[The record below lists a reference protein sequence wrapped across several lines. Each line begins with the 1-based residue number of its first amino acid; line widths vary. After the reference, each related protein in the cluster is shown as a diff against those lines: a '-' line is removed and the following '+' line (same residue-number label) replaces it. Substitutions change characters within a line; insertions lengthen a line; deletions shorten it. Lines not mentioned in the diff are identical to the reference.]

1 MQWAD
6 GGNLRGRRAAP
17 STNAAAE
24 ARLRAVI
31 PGGAHTYARGAD
43 QYPEGLAP
51 VITHGHGCHVEDVEG
66 RRYIEYGSGLR
77 AVILGHGHPVVGE
90 AVTRSIHDG
99 QIFVRPH
106 ALEIEAAE
114 RLVELIPCADMV
126 KFGVSGSD
134 ATSAAVRLARAATGR
149 DLIAY
154 CSDHPFF
161 ATYDWFIATTAMPGG
176 IPAGVK
182 EQALGFRFND
192 VASLEAV
199 LDAHEGRVAA
209 VILEAQNIEPPQ
221 PGFLEAV
228 RALCDR
234 HGVVMILD
242 EIITGFRW
250 ELRGAQHRFGIT
262 PDLCTFA
269 KGMGNGF
276 PIAALAG
283 RRELMELGGYDH
295 DRERVFLLSQ
305 TYGGLRLSL
314 TAFLA
319 TVDVMEAEDVQA
331 RLRRTG
337 STLRDR
343 INAIALELG
352 ILDHFSVVGD
362 PAGLLYVTKDARGER
377 SQEFRTLFL
386 QETIRRGV
394 LAPNL
399 FVSAAMGPEE
409 VDRTVHAVEQALVVY
424 RKALQDGLEGLLH
437 GRSVLPALRSRA

>member
-1 MQWAD
+1 M
-6 GGNLRGRRAAP
+6 
-17 STNAAAE
+17 
-24 ARLRAVI
+24 RAVI

-43 QYPEGLAP
+43 QYPEGMAP
-51 VITHGHGCHVEDVEG
+51 VLTHGHGCHVEDVEG
-66 RRYIEYGSGLR
+66 RRYLEYGSGLR
-77 AVILGHGHPVVGE
+77 AVILGHGHPVVAE
-90 AVTRSIHDG
+90 AVARSIHDG

-106 ALEIEAAE
+106 LLELEAAE
-114 RLVELIPCADMV
+114 RLVELIPCADMA

-154 CSDHPFF
+154 CSDQPFF
-161 ATYDWFIATTAMPGG
+161 STYDWFIATTAMPGG

-192 VASLEAV
+192 AASLEVV
-199 LDAHEGRVAA
+199 LEAHQGRIAA
-209 VILEAQNIEPPQ
+209 VILEAQNIEPPE

-234 HGVVMILD
+234 HGTVMVLD

-250 ELRGAQHRFGIT
+250 DLRGAQHRFGVT

-269 KGMGNGF
+269 KAMGNGF

-305 TYGGLRLSL
+305 TYGGLRLAL

-319 TVDVMEAEDVQA
+319 TVDVMEADDVQA
-331 RLRRTG
+331 RLHQTG
-337 STLRDR
+337 CSLRDR
-343 INAIALELG
+343 INAVALDLG
-352 ILDHFSVVGD
+352 VLDHFSVVGD
-362 PAGLLYVTKDARGER
+362 PAGLLYVTRDAQGER

-386 QETIRRGV
+386 QETISRGV

-409 VDRTVHAVEQALVVY
+409 VDRTVEAVEQALVVY
-424 RKALQDGLEGLLH
+424 RKALQDGVEGFLR
-437 GRSVLPALRSRA
+437 GRPVRPALRSRA

>member
-1 MQWAD
+1 MRRD
-6 GGNLRGRRAAP
+6 GGRNGGARHGEP
-17 STNAAAE
+17 STNAGAE
-24 ARLRAVI
+24 ARLRDLI

-43 QYPEGLAP
+43 QYPEGMAP
-51 VITHGHGCHVEDVEG
+51 VIVHGHGCHVEDVEG
-66 RRYIEYGSGLR
+66 QRYIEYGSGLR
-77 AVILGHGHPVVGE
+77 AVILGHAHPAVTE
-90 AVTRSIHDG
+90 AVTRSIGDG

-106 ALEIEAAE
+106 LLEIEAAE
-114 RLVELIPCADMV
+114 RLVELIPSAEMV

-134 ATSAAVRLARAATGR
+134 TTSAAVRLARAATGR

-154 CSDHPFF
+154 CADHPFY
-161 ATYDWFIATTAMPGG
+161 ATYDWFIATTPMSGG

-182 EQALGFRFND
+182 EQALGFRYND
-192 VASLEAV
+192 AASLET
-199 LDAHEGRVAA
+199 LLEAHEGRIAA
-209 VILEAQNIEPPQ
+209 VILEAQNLEPPQ

-234 HGVVMILD
+234 HGAVMILD

-250 ELRGAQHRFGIT
+250 DLHGAQHRFGIT

-269 KGMGNGF
+269 KAMGNGF

-283 RRELMELGGYDH
+283 KRELMELGGYDH

-314 TAFLA
+314 TAFLT
-319 TVDVMEAEDVQA
+319 TVDVMETEDVHA
-331 RLRRTG
+331 RLQDTG

-343 INAIALELG
+343 INAVADGLG

-362 PAGLLYVTKDARGER
+362 PAGLIYVTKDAGGER

-386 QETIRRGV
+386 QETVSRGI

-399 FVSAAMGPEE
+399 FVNAAIGPEE
-409 VDRTVHAVEQALVVY
+409 VDRTVDAVEQALVVY
-424 RKALQDGLEGLLH
+424 RKALEDGIDGLLL
-437 GRSVLPALRSRA
+437 GRPVRPALRPRG